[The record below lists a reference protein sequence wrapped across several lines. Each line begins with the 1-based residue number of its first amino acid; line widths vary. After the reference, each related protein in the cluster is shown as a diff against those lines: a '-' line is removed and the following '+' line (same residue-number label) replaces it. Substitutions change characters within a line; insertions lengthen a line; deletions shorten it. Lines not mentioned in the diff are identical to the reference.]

1 LISER
6 SGDLSGIAFDVYG
19 LGVMLSRA
27 FADSASA
34 AACMFAEALDLVA
47 GAEGFGLSG
56 RGGGARSGSE
66 LSHLGEKRRFV
77 SFIIINQLR
86 EVITR

>member
-1 LISER
+1 
-6 SGDLSGIAFDVYG
+6 
-19 LGVMLSRA
+19 
-27 FADSASA
+27 
-34 AACMFAEALDLVA
+34 MFAEALDLVA

-77 SFIIINQLR
+77 SFIIIIIIQLR
-86 EVITR
+86 GVTTR